1 MTLGARERSPA
12 STRALALG
20 LIAVQLAFRA
30 RVTFGSWYN
39 DDDYTFISRLFE
51 HGPTASA
58 LLDGY
63 SGHFMPGGFLVS
75 WILQRT
81 WPYEYAAPALV
92 IVGMQL
98 IADLGMLLLLVR
110 LFGERRGI
118 LPLLALF
125 LFTSFTIPQSVW
137 WAISINQ
144 LPYLIAM
151 TWGLAAFVGYLR
163 TPRWTGAAHAA
174 AWVVLGM
181 LFYEKSVLIP
191 VAMAFLTLAY
201 FTTGSLQERIAESW
215 RRYRAA
221 WILLGAVGVAY
232 VVAYLTWARSFGA
245 TQTLGPALA
254 PTMENLV
261 VHCWMVG
268 VFGGPLSWTRTGG
281 TPLSFSDPSGLVV
294 VVAAACLVLLLRE
307 IVRTRTHGL
316 RGMFLPAV
324 FLVLDGL
331 LVTGGRASLA
341 GPAFG
346 LDYRYLGEMS
356 LVTAVGL
363 GCALMPI
370 ARSRVRVEVQRPSTF
385 FDVTPRVVA
394 ASAVCL
400 VLALLSTRS
409 YADNWDKGLIG
420 AAYMKALIHDTD
432 QATPATPVVDQP
444 LPSFVMWPL
453 TFPANLAD
461 RVLRPAPPGLRFA
474 TAATDT
480 ILIPGPDGH
489 LRQLAVAPDRRAPPS
504 ANTTCAHRVG
514 HAMRRIRLDG
524 PVEFGGWWVRIGY
537 IASADSAITVSAGGF
552 TQETSVTHGL
562 HYLYFQAGTQTFD
575 SIHLGHLVGEATLCT
590 DDVTVGRPMPADGAS

>member
-1 MTLGARERSPA
+1 VTVAAPERSPT
-12 STRALALG
+12 STRALAFA
-20 LIAVQLAFRA
+20 LIAVQLVFRA

-39 DDDYTFISRLFE
+39 DDDYTFISRVFE

-63 SGHFMPGGFLVS
+63 SGHFMPGGFLVT
-75 WILQRT
+75 WLLQRT
-81 WPYEYAAPALV
+81 WPFEYAGPATV

-98 IADLGMLLLLVR
+98 VADLGMLRLLVR

-125 LFTSFTIPQSVW
+125 LFTSFTIPQAVW
-137 WAISINQ
+137 WAIAINQ

-163 TPRWTGAAHAA
+163 SPRWTSAAQAA
-174 AWVVLGM
+174 GWVVLGM
-181 LFYEKSVLIP
+181 LFYEKSALIP

-201 FTTGSLQERIAESW
+201 FTTGGLRERVVQSW
-215 RRYRAA
+215 RRYGAA
-221 WILLGAVGVAY
+221 WILLAAVGIGY
-232 VVAYLTWARSFGA
+232 VVAYVTWARSFGA
-245 TQTLGPALA
+245 TQTLGPSLA

-261 VHCWMVG
+261 LHCWLVG
-268 VFGGPLSWTRTGG
+268 IFGGPVSWTRTGG
-281 TPLSFSDPSGLVV
+281 TPLSFSDPAGLLVLL
-294 VVAAACLVLLLRE
+294 AAACLVLLLRE

-316 RGMFLPAV
+316 RGMLLPAV

-370 ARSRVRVEVQRPSTF
+370 PRSRVQVELQRPSTF
-385 FDVTPRVVA
+385 LDATPRILA
-394 ASAVCL
+394 ASLVCIA
-400 VLALLSTRS
+400 LALSSTSS
-409 YADNWDKGLIG
+409 YADNWDNGLIG
-420 AAYMKALIHDTD
+420 ARYMKALVHDTD
-432 QATPATPVVDQP
+432 HVTPATPVVDEP

-453 TFPANLAD
+453 TFPANLVD

-489 LRQLAVAPDRRAPPS
+489 LRQLEIGPGRHAPPS
-504 ANTTCAHRVG
+504 ANTRCAHRVG
-514 HAMRRIRLDG
+514 HDMRRIRLDG
-524 PVEFGGWWVRIGY
+524 PVEFGGWWVKIGY
-537 IASADSAITVSAGGF
+537 IASADSAIRVSAGGL

-562 HYLYFQAGTQTFD
+562 HYLYFQAGTRTFD
-575 SIHLGHLVGEATLCT
+575 SIRLGDLVGEATLCT
-590 DDVTVGRPMPADGAS
+590 NDITVGRPVPAGAS